1 MFYYKGNHHAV
12 IGDNDTISWPS
23 YTSYLD
29 IEPELA
35 VVTVTGNMPIAGYT
49 IFNDSSARDVQ
60 FPEMIGLGPARS
72 KDFDR
77 SKGLGPFL
85 VTPDEIEDP
94 LGLDVKV
101 TIGRRYEWRGS
112 TKEYSATPE
121 KMLDYLKT
129 IFTPLPGT
137 ILGMGTIPGCT
148 GLDND
153 LWLLPGEKIEITF
166 DKLGILRQNTPL
178 SLDKLEHSRWQ
189 DRAELS
195 RYY

>member
-129 IFTPLPGT
+129 I
-137 ILGMGTIPGCT
+137 
-148 GLDND
+148 
-153 LWLLPGEKIEITF
+153 
-166 DKLGILRQNTPL
+166 LR
-178 SLDKLEHSRWQ
+178 
-189 DRAELS
+189 LS
-195 RYY
+195 RAPFWAWAPFRAAPDWIMTCGCYRAKNRNYF